1 MTSESLASQHLLWL
15 SWVSEIGKQHSLTS
29 LFQIISE
36 HMENTGL
43 VQISLFTLKKCHIF
57 QTFISDFLTS
67 CLCMKELLLPHSRSV
82 YLTGFNEE
90 FSGNLFGN
98 ASRLYLP
105 CHSYPQTHWLK
116 NKFKALFFRIEAL
129 HASLEAIGQFHFL

>member
-1 MTSESLASQHLLWL
+1 
-15 SWVSEIGKQHSLTS
+15 
-29 LFQIISE
+29 
-36 HMENTGL
+36 MENTGL
-43 VQISLFTLKKCHIF
+43 VQISLSTLKKCHIF

-67 CLCMKELLLPHSRSV
+67 CLCMEEPLLPHSRSV

-105 CHSYPQTHWLK
+105 CHSYPQT
-116 NKFKALFFRIEAL
+116 N
-129 HASLEAIGQFHFL
+129 